1 MHLHF
6 LITLSSSTENLF
18 GIQFVTSFFRQ
29 SLPCNVTL
37 FHICQAAGL
46 DSSQVLMEMWK
57 KPDEKIRG
65 KLTVEAKRSIDKAI
79 RTLETGNMVVDQMIT
94 KTVER
99 RLGKV
104 KDILTEGSKG
114 DYDAIVL
121 GRRATYALQMLLG
134 NPADEIHQALI
145 KDSSLLCPLWV
156 CCEPEPGR
164 KNVLLCVD
172 GSRCSLQAA
181 VHVGYILKS
190 AKEHKVTIFH
200 VTTSPSDDTDK
211 IFKEASAILLKQGVE
226 SSRIHCKSTLGMSIV
241 GSILKEKN
249 KGEYAAIA
257 IGVLGKDSGSST
269 RRKFMGSTTSN
280 LIHKVVKA
288 AVWCCP

>member
-6 LITLSSSTENLF
+6 LITLSSNTEKLY
-18 GIQFVTSFFRQ
+18 GVQFVSSFFHQ
-29 SLPCNVTL
+29 SSPCNVTL
-37 FHICQAAGL
+37 FHICRLESL

-65 KLTVEAKRSIDKAI
+65 KLTVEAKRSIDRATRILKK
-79 RTLETGNMVVDQMIT
+79 GNIVVDQMIT
-94 KTVER
+94 KTVEG

-114 DYDAIVL
+114 YYDAIVL
-121 GRRATYALQMLLG
+121 GRRATYALQWLLG
-134 NPADEIHQALI
+134 NPADEIPQALI

-181 VHVGYILKS
+181 IHVGYILKS

-200 VTTSPSDDTDK
+200 VTTSLSDDTDEM
-211 IFKEASAILLKQGVE
+211 FEEASAILLKQGVE
-226 SSRIHCKSTLGMSIV
+226 SSRIHYKSTLGMSVV

-249 KGEYAAIA
+249 KGEYAVIA
-257 IGVLGKDSGSST
+257 VGVLGKDSNSST
-269 RRKFMGSTTSN
+269 RRKLMGGTTSN
-280 LIHKVVKA
+280 LIQKVVKA